1 MHKPSSIKTT
11 VYGRNNDKITGD
23 IQKQLTLFYVTV
35 YTLEINHTL
44 SIKQSDYMYIKKI
57 KPYI

>member
-23 IQKQLTLFYVTV
+23 IQKQLAHFYVTV
-35 YTLEINHTL
+35 YYEKHLMIVSHCTQETNILR
-44 SIKQSDYMYIKKI
+44 
-57 KPYI
+57 

>member
-35 YTLEINHTL
+35 YEKHLMIVSHCTQETNILR
-44 SIKQSDYMYIKKI
+44 
-57 KPYI
+57 